1 MKHADINLEKQCD
14 MHRKNYSENAFWSK
28 IKKYAKRAGLEGIRN
43 ALRLF
48 YVLQRPDLPQKVKMT
63 IIGALGYFIS
73 PLDLIPDILP
83 VVGFTDDLSVL
94 AAAIAIAASYIDD
107 DVKEKADKKLAEW
120 FGSAA

>member
-1 MKHADINLEKQCD
+1 MKHADINLERQCD
-14 MHRKNYSENAFWSK
+14 THRKNYSEDAFWSK
-28 IKKYAKRAGLEGIRN
+28 IKKYAKRTGLEGIRN

-48 YVLQRPDLPQKVKMT
+48 YVLQRPDLPPKVKMT

-94 AAAIAIAASYIDD
+94 AAAIAIAAYYIDD